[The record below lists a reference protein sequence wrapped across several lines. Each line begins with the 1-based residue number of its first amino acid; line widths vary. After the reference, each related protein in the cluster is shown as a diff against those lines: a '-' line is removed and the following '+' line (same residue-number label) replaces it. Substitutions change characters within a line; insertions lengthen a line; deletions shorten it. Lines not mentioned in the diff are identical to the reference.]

1 MIFDADAAAPMGLP
15 TGVTGVAIA
24 AVAVG
29 AVLAGAF
36 ALLKGYGRD
45 PLERL
50 AGWAS
55 ARGLEYV
62 APASEDVVATF
73 VGVVEGTQVEVA
85 VTCVARGFGVDLPSR
100 LTTVTAGSG
109 AGSGA
114 ADAAPAGAPVCEVQ
128 PATWVMDRDGG
139 KAATPVP
146 SGDALFDE
154 RWSVRGDAD
163 AVALLVTPEVRTRLL
178 AGDAD
183 GLVVELSPTAVTIP
197 MPGVCVDP
205 GELDR
210 RLTLVLAL
218 DRVRTT

>member
-1 MIFDADAAAPMGLP
+1 MIFDADTAAPIGLP

-50 AGWAS
+50 AGWAR

-85 VTCVARGFGVDLPSR
+85 VTRVARGFGVDLPSR
-100 LTTVTAGSG
+100 LTTIAVG
-109 AGSGA
+109 
-114 ADAAPAGAPVCEVQ
+114 DAVASPQCEVQ

-139 KAATPVP
+139 KAVAPVP

-154 RWSVRGDAD
+154 RWSTRGGAD
-163 AVALLVTPEVRTRLL
+163 AVGRLLSHKVRSRLL

-183 GLVVELSPTAVTIP
+183 GLVVELSQTAVAIP
-197 MPGVCVDP
+197 MPGVCSDAQ
-205 GELDR
+205 ELER
-210 RLTLVLAL
+210 RLTLAL
-218 DRVRTT
+218 DLHAAAVS